1 MTPDT
6 QQDIAEVDRCRV
18 IQSHDLQQFVCFV
31 FDIYYPVE
39 TRALLGSLATPVDP
53 VDPVVVVGGG
63 GGHDDTEPRDS
74 TLNLNSTDDLYKRFS
89 LCAHLFRENSSKIP
103 MFVTLCFLLS
113 CTRSFHEELSMSLRS
128 STL

>member
-1 MTPDT
+1 M
-6 QQDIAEVDRCRV
+6 DRCRV

-53 VDPVVVVGGG
+53 VDPVVVGGG

-103 MFVTLCFLLS
+103 MFVTH
-113 CTRSFHEELSMSLRS
+113 SFHEELSMSLSLLLS